1 MLAII
6 KITFREALG
15 RKVVL
20 VSLILAAAFL
30 GLYGT
35 GVHFVAKDFASH
47 PSPMLEQMI
56 YPQLLSFGLYFGGF
70 IVSFLAIF
78 SAAGTISSE
87 IESGIIQTIIPKPV
101 QRYEI
106 ALGKFLG
113 TGLFL
118 ALYAALFFGV
128 IALIINLK
136 TGLVLT
142 GQWKALALFI
152 LQPIVLL
159 AVTFC
164 GSTILPT
171 IFNGVVM
178 FMLYA
183 LAVIGGMVEQIGWFI
198 NNASLQQTGILASL
212 IMPVDALYRK
222 IVHILLS
229 TTTNPLQAFQQMG
242 PFGSMAEPSVW
253 MVVYA
258 VLYVIFFM
266 GLAVYLFGKRDI

>member
-1 MLAII
+1 MPAII

-20 VSLILAAAFL
+20 ISLILAAAFL

-35 GVHFVAKDFASH
+35 GVHFVAGDLARH
-47 PSPMLEQMI
+47 PNPMLAQMI

-78 SAAGTISSE
+78 SAVGAISSE

-101 QRYEI
+101 RRDEI
-106 ALGKFLG
+106 VLGKFLG

-118 ALYAALFFGV
+118 ALYAALFFTV
-128 IALIINLK
+128 IYLLIHLK
-136 TGLVLT
+136 TGMELT
-142 GQWKALALFI
+142 GQWKALALFA
-152 LQPIVLL
+152 LQPVVLL
-159 AVTFC
+159 AVTLC
-164 GSTILPT
+164 GSTVLPT
-171 IFNGVVM
+171 IANGVVM

-183 LAVIGGMVEQIGWFI
+183 VSIIGGMVEQIGWLI
-198 NNASLQQTGILASL
+198 NNATLQQTGILASL

-222 IVHILLS
+222 IVHLLMNPAA
-229 TTTNPLQAFQQMG
+229 NPLQALQQMG
-242 PFGSMAEPSVW
+242 PFGSMSEPSVW

-258 VLYVIFFM
+258 VLYVIFFAGM
-266 GLAVYLFGKRDI
+266 AVYLFGKRDI

>member
-1 MLAII
+1 MTAII

-20 VSLILAAAFL
+20 ISLILAAAFL

-35 GVHFVAKDFASH
+35 GVHFVAGDLARH
-47 PSPMLEQMI
+47 PNPMLAQVI

-78 SAAGTISSE
+78 SAVGAISSE

-101 QRYEI
+101 RRYEI
-106 ALGKFLG
+106 VLGKFLG

-118 ALYAALFFGV
+118 ALYAALFFTV
-128 IALIINLK
+128 IYLLIHLK
-136 TGLVLT
+136 TGMELT
-142 GQWKALALFI
+142 GQWNALALFAM
-152 LQPIVLL
+152 QPVVLL
-159 AVTFC
+159 AVTLC
-164 GSTILPT
+164 GSTLLPT
-171 IFNGVVM
+171 IANGVVM

-183 LAVIGGMVEQIGWFI
+183 VSIIGGMVEQIGWLI
-198 NNASLQQTGILASL
+198 NNVTLQQTGILASL

-222 IVHILLS
+222 IVHLLMNP
-229 TTTNPLQAFQQMG
+229 TANPLQALQQMG
-242 PFGSMAEPSVW
+242 PFGSMSEPSVW

-258 VLYVIFFM
+258 VLYVIFFTGM
-266 GLAVYLFGKRDI
+266 AVYLFGRKDI

>member
-20 VSLILAAAFL
+20 ISLILAAAFL

-35 GVHFVAKDFASH
+35 GVYYTAKDLASH
-47 PSPMLEQMI
+47 PNPMLAQVI
-56 YPQLLSFGLYFGGF
+56 YPQILSFGLYFGGF

-78 SAAGTISSE
+78 SAAGAIASE

-101 QRYEI
+101 RRYEI
-106 ALGKFLG
+106 LLGKFVG
-113 TGLFL
+113 ISLFMV
-118 ALYAALFFGV
+118 LYAAVFFAV
-128 IALIINLK
+128 ISMLMHFK
-136 TGLVLT
+136 TCFELT
-142 GQWKALALFI
+142 GQWHALALFA

-159 AVTFC
+159 AVTLC
-164 GSTILPT
+164 GSILLPT
-171 IFNGVVM
+171 IANGIVM

-183 LAVIGGMVEQIGWFI
+183 LAVIGGVVEQIGWLI
-198 NNASLQQTGILASL
+198 NSTVLQQTGIVASL

-222 IVHILLS
+222 IVHLLIS
-229 TTTNPLQAFQQMG
+229 PSNNPLQAIQQMG
-242 PFGSMAEPSVW
+242 PFGSMSEPSVW

-258 VLYVIFFM
+258 MLYVVFFT